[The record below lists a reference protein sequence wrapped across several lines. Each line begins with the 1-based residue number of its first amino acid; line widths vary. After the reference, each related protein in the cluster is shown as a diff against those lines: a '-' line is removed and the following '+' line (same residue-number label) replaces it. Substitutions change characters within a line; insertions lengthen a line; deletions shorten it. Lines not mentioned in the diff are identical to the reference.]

1 MAPLRT
7 LSLACILSIAA
18 VAAQARTRHVDAD
31 PVTFDRHAI
40 HSGGSEIGARMFI
53 RDAAPSKRATRGKAA
68 PRKTNSQARMKQ
80 AREPSSSAARGEA
93 QLLPHPVGCPA
104 RAFCGCGASI
114 EVFGK
119 SIRELWLARAWFK
132 FPRAEPAPGMVAVRR
147 HHVFVIR
154 EVRAPGLVLAY
165 DANSGGRRTR
175 IHLRSL
181 AGYTV
186 VDPRRG
192 SRYATAGG

>member
-1 MAPLRT
+1 MTLART
-7 LSLACILSIAA
+7 LSLACILVVISFSAE
-18 VAAQARTRHVDAD
+18 ARTRHHDD
-31 PVTFDRHAI
+31 TTIPFYDRHAI
-40 HSGGSEIGARMFI
+40 TEIGARMFI
-53 RDAAPSKRATRGKAA
+53 RDVGVQKVKRAARGKSAS
-68 PRKTNSQARMKQ
+68 RKTNSGARTVHS
-80 AREPSSSAARGEA
+80 RERSSSAVVRHGEA
-93 QLLPHPVGCPA
+93 QLLPHPAGCPS

-114 EVFGK
+114 EVFGR
-119 SIRELWLARAWFK
+119 SIRELWLAAAWFK
-132 FPRAEPAPGMVAVRR
+132 FPRAAPAPGMVAVRR

-186 VDPRRG
+186 VNPRG
-192 SRYATAGG
+192 SSRYATAL